1 MWLCEEEQVILK
13 YLQSL
18 RGVGAT
24 AREIARKAWT
34 KDKWKEN
41 ERWAT
46 PYLSSLKGKSLIE
59 TDAGGAYRIVGADDE
74 EERKKL
80 FGGG

>member
-1 MWLCEEEQVILK
+1 MWVSEEEQVILK
-13 YLQSL
+13 YLKDL

-41 ERWAT
+41 ERWAQ
-46 PYLSSLKGKSLIE
+46 PHLSRLKEKKLIE
-59 TDAGGAYRIVGADDE
+59 TDAGGAYRIFGAE
-74 EERKKL
+74 KEERP
-80 FGGG
+80 